1 MTAILAT
8 LSRMS
13 NQIPMSWAR
22 SAIGRLTSHTN
33 LSESIRISKMLL
45 ASAKN
50 GASGNAATKMVM
62 KPNWRTAKNNLT
74 WQLWVLSSGILR
86 LSINTPNKNE
96 DCSRARPEGTP
107 YSHNQLVI
115 IIICFRTRLK
125 KFRQFRKS
133 ENIANTGCLW
143 GCHISAG
150 SLAVFY

>member
-62 KPNWRTAKNNLT
+62 KPNWRTVKNNLT

-86 LSINTPNKNE
+86 LSINTPNKMKTAVGLGLKEHPIHTINSSLLSYAFGPDWKNSGNFVNLRSSLIQAAFE
-96 DCSRARPEGTP
+96 DVTLAPE
-107 YSHNQLVI
+107 V
-115 IIICFRTRLK
+115 
-125 KFRQFRKS
+125 
-133 ENIANTGCLW
+133 
-143 GCHISAG
+143 
-150 SLAVFY
+150 